1 MLAGSVA
8 LFSLLLQIP
17 HKLCLIRAH
26 ISMKLIN
33 AAVTIVYVHV
43 MQADITLST
52 NDMPTIIQ
60 YPHYGCMR
68 KFWL

>member
-1 MLAGSVA
+1 
-8 LFSLLLQIP
+8 
-17 HKLCLIRAH
+17 
-26 ISMKLIN
+26 MKMIN

-52 NDMPTIIQ
+52 TDMPTIIQ